1 MTSTPTPINSP
12 SSAPADD
19 EIDLG
24 QLGAALRR
32 RWPLIAKVAGGAL
45 LLSAL
50 YAFLAPKVWEGE
62 FQIVLASSEGGGG
75 GRLAQLAAANPMLAN
90 LAGLGSAGGKDSL
103 ETEVKVL
110 ESPSVLM
117 PVFELVRRSKEQA
130 GQDVS
135 RLRFSDWRD
144 DNVAIKLE
152 KGTSVLNITYT
163 DTDKALILPV
173 IQKISQEYQ
182 AYSGRDRRRDIAQAV
197 AYLKQSI
204 TELSPKAEASMQ
216 RAQAF
221 ALSNGLGLSDGM
233 PTGGIETGG
242 KGSGGGLAG
251 SVESNRQLAQAKVL
265 LLRQQLSDAR
275 SAGNNLLFQAPQLGA
290 NADLYKQYQ
299 ATEARLSDL
308 RSRLR
313 DNDELVRNL
322 QRQRQSLIVT
332 LNRQTIGLLQ
342 GELATA
348 EAALQSS
355 SRPKE
360 VVLKH
365 RELVRQAL
373 RDEKTLVELEN
384 QLQIA
389 QLEQAKQTEPW
400 ELISTPTLLDRPVA
414 PRKGRVLAL
423 GLLAG
428 LVAGCGAA
436 LVVDRRSGRVFAED
450 ELQSLIPGPLLA
462 RLDGSSVATLKA
474 DLALLS
480 QGVLAGSQQL
490 ALIPLGLPPHEP
502 KLQQLQAILSQKLP
516 GAQLHC
522 DTDLLAAGRCDHQLV
537 VTAPGAA
544 TRPQLA
550 QLRQQLELQG
560 RPLTGWLLL
569 TASSAA
575 SVMPADAA

>member
-1 MTSTPTPINSP
+1 MMTSSP
-12 SSAPADD
+12 SPLAAPSPTSDD
-19 EIDLG
+19 EIDLA
-24 QLGAALRR
+24 QLAAALRR

-45 LLSAL
+45 LVSAL
-50 YAFLAPKVWEGE
+50 YAFLSPKVWEGE
-62 FQIVLASSEGGGG
+62 FQIVLASGGGG
-75 GRLAQLAAANPMLAN
+75 GGGLLAQLAAANPMRAN
-90 LAGLGSAGGKDSL
+90 LAGMGGSGSKDSL

-117 PVFELVRRSKEQA
+117 PVFELVRSSKERA
-130 GQDVS
+130 GKDIS

-144 DNVAIKLE
+144 GNVEIKLE

-163 DTDKALILPV
+163 DTDQDLILPV
-173 IQKISQEYQ
+173 IQRISKEYQ
-182 AYSGRDRRRDIAQAV
+182 DYSGRDRRRDIAQAV
-197 AYLKQSI
+197 DYLKKSI
-204 TELSPKAEASMQ
+204 AQLSPKAEASMQ

-233 PTGGIETGG
+233 PAAGTDPGGQRA
-242 KGSGGGLAG
+242 GGGLAG
-251 SVESNRQLAQAKVL
+251 SVEANRQLAQAKVL

-275 SAGNNLLFQAPQLGA
+275 SAGNNVLFQAPQLEA
-290 NADLYKQYQ
+290 NAELYKQYQ
-299 ATEARLSDL
+299 ASEVRLSDL

-322 QRQRQSLIVT
+322 QRQRQSLIAT
-332 LNRQTIGLLQ
+332 LNRQTVGLLQ

-348 EAALQSS
+348 EAALQAS

-373 RDEKTLVELEN
+373 RDEKTLMELEN

-414 PRKGRVLAL
+414 PRKARIMAL

-428 LVAGCGAA
+428 LVAGSGAA
-436 LVVDRRSGRVFAED
+436 LVVDRRSGRVYADD
-450 ELQSLIPGPLLA
+450 ELQGLIPGPLLA
-462 RLDGSSVATLKA
+462 RLDGSSSETLQA

-480 QGVLAGSQQL
+480 QGVLAGSKQL

-502 KLQQLQAILSQKLP
+502 KLQQLQAILSQQLP
-516 GAQLHC
+516 GAELHC
-522 DTDLLAAGRCDHQLV
+522 GTDLLAAGRCDHQLV

-569 TASSAA
+569 TATSTNAA
-575 SVMPADAA
+575 